1 MNKKLLILS
10 ISIILII
17 FIVFIIFKMSSKRN
31 QKIDLNEEAK
41 NIVDISQSD
50 EIIEDEVT
58 DECLDEWE
66 EYNKMISEKIEE
78 ASNNLTEDD
87 TNYIIKDILGYIE
100 VYYVD
105 ENNIEYLYKK
115 TTIPTAYLSQ
125 EDVQSLKN
133 GIKVVG
139 SEALNKIL
147 EDFE

>member
-10 ISIILII
+10 ISIILLI
-17 FIVFIIFKMSSKRN
+17 FIVFIIFKISNKRN

-66 EYNKMISEKIEE
+66 EYNKMIREKIEE